1 MLFYDAKPYEK
12 ETFDAVISKMTGDR
26 PEIDYLASDINLHTV
41 KLARGYDC
49 VCLFVASDAG
59 KEIIKALADC
69 NVKLILMRC
78 AGVNNIDIETAKK
91 CKISVM
97 RVPAYS
103 PPAIAEHAIA
113 LAFAVNRKI
122 HKAYI
127 RVRENNFS
135 LSGLTGVNFFGKTA
149 GIIGTGK
156 IGSAMAKICRGIGM
170 NVVGYDM
177 RPNPELDFVR
187 YLELDELLKVCDL
200 ISLHCPLTEQTYH
213 MINRSSISKMKS
225 GVILVNTSRGALIS
239 TEELIGGI
247 RAHKLGGVGLDV
259 YEEEQPYVFENREDD
274 ILQSSVTARLL
285 SFPNVIVT
293 SHQGFLTSEALEA
306 ISKTTVE
313 NAIDFFAGKPK
324 KENTLC

>member
-12 ETFDAVISKMTGDR
+12 EAFDAVISKMTGDR

-177 RPNPELDFVR
+177 RPNPELDFVK

-200 ISLHCPLTEQTYH
+200 ISLHCPLTEQRYNR
-213 MINRSSISKMKS
+213 INRSSLSK
-225 GVILVNTSRGALIS
+225 
-239 TEELIGGI
+239 
-247 RAHKLGGVGLDV
+247 
-259 YEEEQPYVFENREDD
+259 
-274 ILQSSVTARLL
+274 
-285 SFPNVIVT
+285 
-293 SHQGFLTSEALEA
+293 
-306 ISKTTVE
+306 
-313 NAIDFFAGKPK
+313 
-324 KENTLC
+324 